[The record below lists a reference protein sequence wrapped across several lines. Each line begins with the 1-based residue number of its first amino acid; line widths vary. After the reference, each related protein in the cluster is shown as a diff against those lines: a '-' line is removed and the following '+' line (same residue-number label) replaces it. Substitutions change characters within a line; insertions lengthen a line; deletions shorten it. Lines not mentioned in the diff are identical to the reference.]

1 MGKALVRLPLA
12 FGVVAALVFASVV
25 TALPASAGSSN
36 MQTLINQDRANN
48 GGLAPLSWS
57 SCLSAIAIQNV
68 QRMVAQGYISHTN
81 GVQLDLAC
89 GTGATRSSG
98 ENVGYISSGIDDVY
112 MNNLY
117 MNSPGH
123 RANILGAYQYVAT
136 AWAIA
141 PNGYAYNAEEFLA
154 ASAPLVPGGFVPL
167 SPTRILDT
175 RIGNGA
181 PIAPV
186 GPGATL
192 TVQVSGRGGIPAT
205 GVSAVVL
212 NVTVTNT
219 TVNGGYLIV
228 YPMEDPRPLASNL
241 NWSRGQTVPNLLEV
255 GLGTSGQLNIFN
267 GTGSADVIFDVA
279 GYVPAITGTPGP
291 DGLYNPVVPSRIL
304 DTRTGNGGYSTPLGP
319 AAALDLQVA
328 GRGGVP
334 ATGVSAV
341 ALNVTVTNP
350 TVGGYLTIYPGG
362 SALPLASNLN
372 FTAGE
377 TVPNRVVVKLGSN
390 GHLAIFNGYGSTN
403 VVVDVNG
410 WFTDGTNPSPSGGT
424 FTGVTPVRILDTRV
438 GTGGFRAP
446 LGAGQSL
453 ALQVAGFGG
462 VPTMTD
468 QVAPTAA
475 VLNVTVTDTTSGS
488 YLTVYPSG
496 SALPVASDLN
506 WPAGATVP
514 NLAIVKLGADGKIVI
529 YNGYG
534 TVDVIVDVVGWYN

>member
-1 MGKALVRLPLA
+1 
-12 FGVVAALVFASVV
+12 
-25 TALPASAGSSN
+25 
-36 MQTLINQDRANN
+36 
-48 GGLAPLSWS
+48 
-57 SCLSAIAIQNV
+57 IQNV
-68 QRMVAQGYISHTN
+68 QRMVQQGYISHTN
-81 GVQLDLAC
+81 GVELDLAC
-89 GTGATRSSG
+89 GSGASRSSG
-98 ENVGYISSGIDDVY
+98 ENVGYISSGIDDVH
-112 MNNLY
+112 MNDLY

-123 RANILGAYQYVAT
+123 RANILGQFQYVAT

-141 PNGYAYNAEEFLA
+141 PNGYAYNAEEFLS

-167 SPTRILDT
+167 PPTRILDT
-175 RIGNGA
+175 RVGNGA
-181 PIAPV
+181 PIGAV
-186 GPGATL
+186 GPGGTL

-205 GVSAVVL
+205 IVSAVVL

-228 YPMEDPRPLASNL
+228 YPTEDPRPLASNL
-241 NWSRGQTVPNLLEV
+241 NWMRGQTVPNLLEV
-255 GLGTSGQLNIFN
+255 GLGYSGQLNVFN

-279 GYVPAITGTPGP
+279 GYVPAITGTPAR
-291 DGLYNPVVPSRIL
+291 DGLYNPVVPSRLL
-304 DTRTGNGGYSTPLGP
+304 DTRTGNGGALAPLGP
-319 AAALDLQVA
+319 GAFLNLQVT

-350 TVGGYLTIYPGG
+350 TSDSYLTIYPAGT
-362 SALPLASNLN
+362 ALPLASNLN
-372 FTAGE
+372 FPAGA
-377 TVPNRVVVKLGSN
+377 TVPNRVVVKLGVGGQIS
-390 GHLAIFNGYGSTN
+390 IFNGYGATN

-410 WFTDGTNPSPSGGT
+410 WFTDGSNPSATGGT

-468 QVAPTAA
+468 QVVATA
-475 VLNVTVTDTTSGS
+475 VVVNVTVTDTTSGS
-488 YLTVYPSG
+488 YLTIYPSG
-496 SALPVASDLN
+496 AALPLASDLN

-514 NLAIVKLGADGKIVI
+514 NLALVKLGADGKIVI

-534 TVDVIVDVVGWYN
+534 SVDVIVDVVGWYN

>member
-1 MGKALVRLPLA
+1 M
-12 FGVVAALVFASVV
+12 
-25 TALPASAGSSN
+25 ALPASAGSSN

-81 GVQLDLAC
+81 GWELDLAC
-89 GTGATRSSG
+89 GAGASRSAG
-98 ENVGYISSGIDDVY
+98 ENVGYISSGIDDAY
-112 MNNLY
+112 MNGLY

-175 RIGNGA
+175 RFGNGA
-181 PIAPV
+181 PIGPV
-186 GPGATL
+186 GPGSTL

-205 GVSAVVL
+205 GIASVVL
-212 NVTVTNT
+212 NVAVTNT
-219 TVNGGYLIV
+219 TVTGGYLIV
-228 YPMEDPRPLASNL
+228 YPTEDPQPLAANL
-241 NWSRGQTVPNLLEV
+241 NWSRGQTVPNLLQV
-255 GLGTSGQLNIFN
+255 GLGSSGRLNIYN
-267 GTGSADVIFDVA
+267 GTGTADVIFDVA
-279 GYVPAITGTPGP
+279 GYAPAITGTPGP
-291 DGLYNPVVPSRIL
+291 DGLYNPLVPTRIL
-304 DTRTGNGGYSTPLGP
+304 DTRTNNGGYPSPLGP
-319 AAALDLQVA
+319 GTSINLQVT

-341 ALNVTVTNP
+341 ALNVTVANP
-350 TVGGYLTIYPGG
+350 TSWSYLTIYPAGT
-362 SALPLASNLN
+362 ALPLAANLN
-372 FTAGE
+372 FAAGA

-390 GHLAIFNGYGSTN
+390 GQVAIFNGFGSTN

-410 WFTDGTNPSPSGGT
+410 WFTDGSNPSATGGT
-424 FTGVTPVRILDTRV
+424 FTGVTPTRILDTRV

-446 LGAGQSL
+446 IGAGQSL
-453 ALQVAGFGG
+453 ALQVAGYGG

-475 VLNVTVTDTTSGS
+475 VLNVTVTNTTAWSN
-488 YLTVYPSG
+488 LTVYPNG
-496 SALPVASDLN
+496 SALPLASDLN

-514 NLAIVKLGADGKIVI
+514 NLVIVKLGPDGKIVLE
-529 YNGYG
+529 NGFG
-534 TVDVIVDVVGWYN
+534 TTDVVVDVEGWYN

>member
-1 MGKALVRLPLA
+1 M
-12 FGVVAALVFASVV
+12 FFASTL
-25 TALPASAGSSN
+25 TAMPVAAGSSN

-48 GGLAPLSWS
+48 GGLAPLTWS
-57 SCLSAIAIQNV
+57 DCLSAVAIQNV
-68 QRMVAQGYISHTN
+68 QRMVQQGYISHTN
-81 GVQLDLAC
+81 GVELDLAC
-89 GTGATRSSG
+89 GAGATRSSG
-98 ENVGYISSGIDDVY
+98 ENVGYISSGIDDAY

-123 RANILGAYQYVAT
+123 RANILGAFQYVAT
-136 AWAIA
+136 AWAVA
-141 PNGYAYNAEEFLA
+141 PNGYAYSAEEFLA

-175 RIGNGA
+175 RVGNGA
-181 PIAPV
+181 PVGAV

-205 GVSAVVL
+205 NVSGVIL

-241 NWSRGQTVPNLLEV
+241 NWSAGQTVPNLLEV
-255 GLGTSGQLNIFN
+255 GLRDSGQLNIYN

-279 GYVPAITGTPGP
+279 GYVPAVTGTPGAA
-291 DGLYNPVVPSRIL
+291 GRYNPLVPSRIL
-304 DTRTGNGGYSTPLGP
+304 DTRTGNGAPLAPLG
-319 AAALDLQVA
+319 AGTFLNLQVT

-334 ATGVSAV
+334 ATGVAAV

-350 TVGGYLTIYPGG
+350 TVGGYLTVYPAG

-372 FTAGE
+372 FTAGA
-377 TVPNRVVVKLGSN
+377 TVPNRVVVKLGAGGQVS
-390 GHLAIFNGYGSTN
+390 IFNGYGTTN

-410 WFTDGTNPSPSGGT
+410 WFTDGSNPSATGGT

-438 GTGGFRAP
+438 GTGGYRAP
-446 LGAGQSL
+446 LGANQSL

-462 VPTMTD
+462 VPAMND
-468 QVAPTAA
+468 QIAPTAA
-475 VLNVTVTDTTSGS
+475 VVNVTVTDTTSGS

-496 SALPVASDLN
+496 SGLPLASDLN
-506 WPAGATVP
+506 WPAGTTVP
-514 NLAIVKLGADGKIVI
+514 NLALVKLGADGKIVI

-534 TVDVIVDVVGWYN
+534 SVDVIVDVVGWYN

>member
-1 MGKALVRLPLA
+1 M
-12 FGVVAALVFASVV
+12 
-25 TALPASAGSSN
+25 
-36 MQTLINQDRANN
+36 
-48 GGLAPLSWS
+48 
-57 SCLSAIAIQNV
+57 V
-68 QRMVAQGYISHTN
+68 QQGYISHTN
-81 GVQLDLAC
+81 GPELDLAC
-89 GTGATRSSG
+89 GAGAVQAG
-98 ENVGYISSGIDDVY
+98 ENVGYLSSGIDDAY

-123 RANILGAYQYVAT
+123 RANILGPYQYVAT
-136 AWAIA
+136 AWALA
-141 PNGYAYNAEEFLA
+141 PNGYAYNAEEFLE
-154 ASAPLVPGGFVPL
+154 ASAAVVPGGYLPL
-167 SPTRILDT
+167 QPTRILDT
-175 RIGNGA
+175 RVGNGA

-186 GPGATL
+186 GPGSTL
-192 TVQVSGRGGIPAT
+192 TVQVSGRGGVPAT
-205 GVSAVVL
+205 SVSAVVL

-228 YPMEDPRPLASNL
+228 YPTGDPQPLVSNL

-255 GLGTSGQLNIFN
+255 GLGGSGQLNIYN

-304 DTRTGNGGYSTPLGP
+304 DTRTGNGGYTTPVGP
-319 AAALDLQVA
+319 GVAIDLQVT

-350 TVGGYLTIYPGG
+350 TVGGYLTIYPAG
-362 SALPLASNLN
+362 APLPLASNLN

-390 GHLAIFNGYGSTN
+390 GHVAIFNGYGSTN

-410 WFTDGTNPSPSGGT
+410 WFTDGSNPSATGGT
-424 FTGVTPVRILDTRV
+424 FTGVTPTRILDTRV

-453 ALQVAGFGG
+453 ALQVAGYGG

-475 VLNVTVTDTTSGS
+475 VLNVTVTGTTSGS
-488 YLTVYPSG
+488 YLTVYPNG
-496 SALPVASDLN
+496 SALPLASDLN
-506 WPAGATVP
+506 WAAGATVP
-514 NLAIVKLGADGKIVI
+514 NLVVVKLGPDGKIAI
-529 YNGYG
+529 LNGFG
-534 TVDVIVDVVGWYN
+534 STDVIVDVVGWYN